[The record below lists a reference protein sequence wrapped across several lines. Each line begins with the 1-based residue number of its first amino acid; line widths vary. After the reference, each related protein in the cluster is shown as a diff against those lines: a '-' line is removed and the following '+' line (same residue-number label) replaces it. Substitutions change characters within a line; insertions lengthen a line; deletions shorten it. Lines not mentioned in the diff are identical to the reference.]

1 MHVSRKVVARLC
13 PYALAGLALLGLLA
27 PSAVAAPGAVKV
39 GSPPHVPLRSRA
51 IGALSGTTTLAA
63 TVTLQPRDPAG
74 LQAFA
79 SQVATPGSSVYHD
92 YLSVAQF
99 AQRFGPTTA
108 QINAVEASMRA
119 HGLHPGSVSP
129 NGLSIRVVA
138 SAQRLE
144 HAFSTSFER
153 YVLAGGR
160 TAFANVSAPLLDAS
174 VAKTVQGVIG
184 LDTLATPRP
193 IGLLHPQGS
202 RARAQTPHVVTGGPQ
217 PCAAATSAQS
227 SAQGSGSHTADQ
239 LASAYRFSSLYGSGD
254 LGAGQTI
261 ALYELEPYDPND
273 IAAYQACYGTS
284 TAVSDV
290 PVDGG
295 AGSGA
300 GAGEAALD
308 IEDVIGLA
316 PKANILVYSGPN
328 SNSGS
333 PGSGPYDTY
342 STIISQDVAKVI
354 STSWGICES
363 QQGSSNA
370 AGEYTLFEEAATQGQ
385 TIVAA
390 AGDSGAEDCTD
401 ANGNPIAGLAVDDP
415 GSQPFVTGVGGTT
428 LNALGPPPG
437 ETVWNESSQNPPA
450 GAGGGGISSFWTMPS
465 YQSSAAASLNV
476 FNASSSGSPCHAT
489 SGGYCREV
497 PDVSADADPYTGH
510 LIYYN
515 GAGTVSGA
523 PSGWVGIG
531 GTSAAAPLW
540 AALLA
545 LTDASRACNGT
556 PIGFANP
563 VLYRAAGNAYAS
575 DVQRHHL
582 GEQQL
587 QHRLRRL
594 LRRRRLRHGLG
605 ARHAERLGALRE
617 PVRRHG
623 HAEQSEYADVDCRHG
638 RELDAQRCELRR
650 ARLGLR
656 SGGTAGGPVDQSL
669 DRRNLGYAYDDRQL
683 DGGRDRDGQLWNGR
697 ECDVRLECG
706 STDGVGSQSWQP
718 DRYGRTAGQAADR
731 GDGEQRPG
739 ADVRRER
746 VAVRPVDQRPD
757 RAHLRHA
764 DRSRSLVRHRA
775 RSRRERR
782 LRHSHVHMDDRR
794 PSDRVESLL
803 QRDREGQAGAVV
815 HARSWNGCPPDR
827 DRLGRPAGRRALRDQ
842 RQRPD
847 EQGDHRQGARR
858 QAPQVHR
865 QGQPRRVVDHACV
878 PGRRASG
885 HDRGAGDRREPD
897 ARDTGRRLA
906 RQNARRGGRQGDR
919 LGRVHDPARV
929 EDRRVVEARALFV
942 WAPIRF
948 DRRDETCR
956 AGPSGLFIGAARTA

>member
-1 MHVSRKVVARLC
+1 MTVSRKVVRRLC
-13 PYALAGLALLGLLA
+13 ACALAGLALLGLLA

-39 GSPPHVPLRSRA
+39 GSPPHVPSRSKA
-51 IGALSGTTTLAA
+51 IGALSGTTTLAI

-74 LQAFA
+74 LQALA

-99 AQRFGPTTA
+99 AQRFGPTTP
-108 QINAVEASMRA
+108 QIDAVEASMRA

-138 SAQRLE
+138 NAERLE
-144 HAFSTSFER
+144 RAFSTSFER
-153 YVLAGGR
+153 YLLPDGR

-193 IGLLHPQGS
+193 IGLLHPQGT

-217 PCAAATSAQS
+217 PCAAATTAQS

-284 TAVSDV
+284 TSVSDV

-308 IEDVIGLA
+308 IEDVLGLA

-363 QQGSSNA
+363 QEGSSNA

-385 TIVAA
+385 TVVAA

-401 ANGNPIAGLAVDDP
+401 QNGNPIGGPAVDDP
-415 GSQPFVTGVGGTT
+415 ASQPFVTGVGGTT
-428 LNALGPPPG
+428 LDALGPPPS
-437 ETVWNESSQNPPA
+437 ETVWNESSQHPPQ

-476 FNASSSGSPCHAT
+476 INASSSGSPCHA
-489 SGGYCREV
+489 SNGGYCREV
-497 PDVSADADPYTGH
+497 PDVSADADPFTGY
-510 LIYYN
+510 LFYYN
-515 GAGTVSGA
+515 GAGTVIGA

-545 LTDASRACNGT
+545 LTDASRVCNGT

-563 VLYRAAGNAYAS
+563 GLYHAAGSAYTSVFNDITSGNNNYTGAGGFSAGLGYDMASGLGTPNGSALSASLCGDTITVSNPGTQASIAGKPVSLALSAASSGGFGLAYAAA
-575 DVQRHHL
+575 
-582 GEQQL
+582 
-587 QHRLRRL
+587 
-594 LRRRRLRHGLG
+594 GLPAGLSINPSTGVISGTPTTIGRSAVVVTATASSG
-605 ARHAERLGALRE
+605 AAGSATFGWSVVAPTVSVRNPGNQTGTVGK
-617 PVRRHG
+617 PVRLQI
-623 HAEQSEYADVDCRHG
+623 AATV
-638 RELDAQRCELRR
+638 
-650 ARLGLR
+650 
-656 SGGTAGGPVDQSL
+656 
-669 DRRNLGYAYDDRQL
+669 N
-683 DGGRDRDGQLWNGR
+683 NGR
-697 ECDVRLECG
+697 APTYSVSRLPPG
-706 STDGVGSQSWQP
+706 LSINAHTGLISGTP
-718 DRYGRTAGQAADR
+718 RTAGRSAVTVRATDASGAFDTVTFSWTIGGRPSASRASFRGIAKDEPTLSFTLAA
-731 GDGEQRPG
+731 GTNAPG
-739 ADVRRER
+739 IRTVVVGPPGGVRFASSARDLSKGIIVKGPGGRSLRFTAKVSHGALTITLASPVARLQVTIEAPAIGVSQTLAAR
-746 VAVRPVDQRPD
+746 VAG
-757 RAHLRHA
+757 
-764 DRSRSLVRHRA
+764 
-775 RSRRERR
+775 
-782 LRHSHVHMDDRR
+782 SHVRTLD
-794 PSDRVESLL
+794 
-803 QRDREGQAGAVV
+803 VV
-815 HARSWNGCPPDR
+815 VKATDSSRNTT
-827 DRLGRPAGRRALRDQ
+827 RLVLKIS
-842 RQRPD
+842 
-847 EQGDHRQGARR
+847 
-858 QAPQVHR
+858 
-865 QGQPRRVVDHACV
+865 
-878 PGRRASG
+878 AS
-885 HDRGAGDRREPD
+885 
-897 ARDTGRRLA
+897 
-906 RQNARRGGRQGDR
+906 
-919 LGRVHDPARV
+919 
-929 EDRRVVEARALFV
+929 
-942 WAPIRF
+942 
-948 DRRDETCR
+948 
-956 AGPSGLFIGAARTA
+956 